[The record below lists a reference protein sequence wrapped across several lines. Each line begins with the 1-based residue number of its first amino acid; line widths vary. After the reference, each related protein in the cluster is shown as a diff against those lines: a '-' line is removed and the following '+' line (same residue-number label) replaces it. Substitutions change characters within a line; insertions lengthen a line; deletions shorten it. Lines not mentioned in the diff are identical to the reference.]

1 MFNTREKRERSL
13 GVKLFLKAD
22 RCNSPKCA
30 MIRRASRPGVH
41 GKRHRRAGSEYGE
54 QLKEMQKFKYSYGL
68 RGAQLRRVFVAAAKN
83 PGVTGELFTQ
93 LLERRLDNVVFR
105 LGLAASRS
113 VARQLV
119 GHGHVLVNGRKTTIP
134 SYLVKK
140 GDRIAIRPQSKDH
153 PLFISIPE
161 RLKNYEPPSWLAINK
176 ESLEGEV
183 VSLPRDVEA
192 PFDVNLVVD
201 YYSKMVK

>member
-1 MFNTREKRERSL
+1 
-13 GVKLFLKAD
+13 
-22 RCNSPKCA
+22 

-41 GKRHRRAGSEYGE
+41 GKRHRRPGSEYGE
-54 QLKEMQKFKYSYGL
+54 QLKEMQRFKYSYGL

-83 PGVTGELFTQ
+83 PGVTGEMFTS
-93 LLERRLDNVVFR
+93 LLERRLDNVVYR

-119 GHGHVLVNGRKTTIP
+119 GHGHIMVNGRKTTIP

-140 GDRIAIRPQSKDH
+140 GDHIRFRPESKDH
-153 PLFISIPE
+153 PLFVNIPE
-161 RLKNYEPPSWLAINK
+161 RLKNYEPPSWLHMNP
-176 ESLEGEV
+176 ETLEGEV
-183 VSLPRDVEA
+183 VSLPRDMEA